1 MMMIKPVNVNVGVDG
16 TASIIVGE
24 LDGCDLWWSILV
36 ATSTQF
42 FLLWH

>member
-1 MMMIKPVNVNVGVDG
+1 MIKPVNVNVGVDG

-24 LDGCDLWWSILV
+24 LDGCDLWSILV